1 MRPSSIRIGLA
12 GMLLVLQ
19 ACAGQQVG
27 KLSTRVDTLEARDK
41 RLVELEQRL
50 AKIEEQNQRLTQL
63 VEMMASQFESVK
75 VVADALAN
83 MNAEGAGEAEPPGP
97 DPSAVYSVPVDGSPV
112 EGPDDAKITIVKA
125 FEFACPFCERARPT
139 LAQLRSQYGND
150 VRIVYKHYIVHQDD
164 AVVPARAV
172 CAAHMQGKFTAMKD
186 AIWDQGFKAG
196 RDLSLDNMKRQ
207 ARRLGLNMKR
217 FEKDMNGA
225 CVERVERDHALLT
238 KVGVTGT
245 PYFYVNGRLIRGAMP
260 IESFRQV
267 IDEELTKANQV
278 IQTQGVKAGDYY
290 QTEIVAKG
298 RTEP

>member
-1 MRPSSIRIGLA
+1 MTPSSIRFSLA

-27 KLSTRVDTLEARDK
+27 QLSTRVDTLEARDK
-41 RLVELEQRL
+41 RVVELEQRL
-50 AKIEEQNQRLTQL
+50 AKLEEQNQRLTQL

-75 VVADALAN
+75 MVADALAQ
-83 MNAEGAGEAEPPGP
+83 MNADAEQAPPEP
-97 DPSAVYSVPVDGSPV
+97 DPKTVYSVPVDGSPV
-112 EGPDDAKITIVKA
+112 EGPDDARVTIVKA
-125 FEFACPFCERARPT
+125 FEFACPYCERARAT
-139 LAQLRSQYGND
+139 LAQVRSQYGND
-150 VRIVYKHYIVHQDD
+150 VRIVYKHFIVHQDD

-207 ARRLGLNMKR
+207 ARRIGLNMKR

-225 CVERVERDHALLT
+225 CVERVERDQVLLSR
-238 KVGVTGT
+238 VGVTGT

-260 IESFRQV
+260 LETFRQV
-267 IDEELTKANQV
+267 IDEELAKANEV
-278 IQTQGVKAGDYY
+278 IKTQGVKAGDYY